1 MSQTSGR
8 AARRAARCAANLFA
22 CAAIGLAADTPL
34 RAQEVPEFDADQ
46 RGFEVDFG
54 DVELRVGGR
63 MHIDT
68 LIAPDLFGEDDV
80 DFRRARVEVGLD
92 LPSDFRVRAD
102 YEFAGAEGWRNV
114 WIDWRGIDGVGI
126 RAGQFVVPFNIEDMQ
141 QSNDLLFMERALT
154 SALAPSFAVGAA
166 ARSTPGNWTLTAGV
180 FRDPINNGSN
190 RDDGTSYVGRAV
202 YRPVD
207 SRRRVVHLG
216 VALEHRDYEEGVGA
230 RFGASQEATLGS
242 PQRLRTPTFRDAAS
256 STGVST
262 EAIMI
267 DGPLLL
273 QAQAIGRRVRR
284 LENSDPTL
292 WGAYIQ
298 AGWLFGEGRRR
309 YSRGLGA
316 PSAIDVDRGDP
327 VFEVG
332 LRASYLD
339 LEEEGSTG
347 GREFNLGGAFSYYI
361 DDNARLAANII
372 KVWQRPDRSG
382 DDESGVIFQ
391 TRFQVR
397 F

>member
-1 MSQTSGR
+1 MSKSFSG
-8 AARRAARCAANLFA
+8 AARCAANALA
-22 CAAIGLAADTPL
+22 CAAIALPATNAL
-34 RAQEVPEFDADQ
+34 QAQSVPEFDADQ
-46 RGFEVDFG
+46 RGVEVDFG
-54 DVELRVGGR
+54 EVELRVGGR

-68 LIAPDLFGEDDV
+68 LVTPDLFGDDEV

-92 LPSDFRVRAD
+92 LPEDFRVRAD
-102 YEFAGAEGWRNV
+102 YEFAGASGWRNV
-114 WIDWRGIDGVGI
+114 WIDYRGIEGVGI

-141 QSNDLLFMERALT
+141 QSNDLLFMERALP

-166 ARSTPGNWTLTAGV
+166 ASARPGNWTLTGGV
-180 FRDPINNGSN
+180 FLDPIDDNSD
-190 RDDGTSYVGRAV
+190 RDDGVSYVGRAV
-202 YRPVD
+202 FRPVD
-207 SRRRVVHLG
+207 ERRRVVHLG
-216 VALEHRDYEEGVGA
+216 IAVEHRDYDEGA
-230 RFGASQEATLGS
+230 STRFGASQEGTLS
-242 PQRLRTPTFRDAAS
+242 SEQRLRTPTFRDAAS
-256 STGVST
+256 STAVST

-273 QAQAIGRRVRR
+273 QAQAIGRRVNR

-292 WGAYIQ
+292 WGAYVQ

-327 VFEVG
+327 VFEIG

-339 LEEEGSTG
+339 LEEEGSPG
-347 GREFNLGGAFSYYI
+347 GREFNLGAAFSYYI
-361 DDNARLAANII
+361 DDNVRLAANII
-372 KVWQRPDRSG
+372 KVWQRPDRIGS
-382 DDESGVIFQ
+382 DESGLIFQ